1 MEPTILQLI
10 AEQGP
15 LGILLVIL
23 YHLWAARSKAMHTE
37 AMGRMDAAMAELKAA
52 AGTIREAAA
61 IIEGAKAAAAPVH
74 PIRPLGSRQGRVFTP
89 LLLLIAAILSAVM
102 LLAGCGSV
110 PAQGRADLAFGFK
123 AWEEDKRPTL
133 TDEEYAAL
141 SEEDRE
147 LYMPQSREYAR
158 RVFWREAT
166 KTAEHGQ

>member
-15 LGILLVIL
+15 MGVLLVIL
-23 YHLWAARSKAMHTE
+23 YHLWNTRTKAMHAE
-37 AMGRMDAAMAELKAA
+37 AMARMDATLARVEAA
-52 AGTIREAAA
+52 AASIREAAA
-61 IIEGAKAAAAPVH
+61 SIIEGAKGAAPVH
-74 PIRPLGSRQGRVFTP
+74 PIRPLGSRQGRVYTP

-141 SEEDRE
+141 TDDERK